1 MRITN
6 LATWCTV
13 LAVLSA
19 ASLPV
24 HLGAASRGFVPAAEA
39 ARASGQGGTTETSA
53 TAVPRT
59 PWGHPDLQ
67 GVWDF
72 RTITPLERPEELGIR
87 AFLTEEEAAELE
99 VEAVSRVERL
109 AEPSVVRTE
118 PLPAGGSVGSYN
130 DFWFDRGV
138 NIVESRRTSL
148 IVDPPNGRI
157 PALTPDGQRRAGER
171 AAARARP
178 AITWEDRSLFER
190 CVTRGLPRLPGGY
203 NQNLQ
208 ILQTP
213 EHVVILYE
221 MMREARII
229 PLDGRPHLPASVR
242 LWHGD
247 SRARWDGDTLVVET
261 ANVSPKADFR
271 GAAGDLR
278 LTERFTRTG
287 PGTIAHEVTI
297 EDPTTFVRPWTA
309 SIPLRRTEAP
319 MFEYACHEGNYGM
332 EGIMAGARADE
343 RR

>member
-1 MRITN
+1 MSTRN
-6 LATWCTV
+6 LSVWCAV
-13 LAVLSA
+13 VVVLSA
-19 ASLPV
+19 VPLPAHLPV
-24 HLGAASRGFVPAAEA
+24 ASDGLVVAAAAFSGGSQDGAGSPEA
-39 ARASGQGGTTETSA
+39 AT
-53 TAVPRT
+53 PRT

-67 GVWDF
+67 GIWDF
-72 RTITPLERPEELGIR
+72 RTITPLERSEELGDR
-87 AFLTEEEAAELE
+87 AFLTEEEAAEIEL
-99 VEAVSRVERL
+99 EAVSRVERL
-109 AEPSVVRTE
+109 AEPSVLRTE

-138 NIVESRRTSL
+138 NVVESRRTSL

-157 PALTPDGQRRAGER
+157 PALTPEGQRRVSER

-247 SRARWDGDTLVVET
+247 SRARWEGDTLVVET
-261 ANVSPKADFR
+261 TNISPKADFR
-271 GAAGDLR
+271 GSAGGLR
-278 LTERFTRTG
+278 LVERFIRTG
-287 PGTIAHEVTI
+287 AGTIEHQVTI
-297 EDPTTFVRPWTA
+297 EDPTAFVRPWTA

>member
-1 MRITN
+1 MSTRS
-6 LATWCTV
+6 LSVWC
-13 LAVLSA
+13 AVVVILSA
-19 ASLPV
+19 AA
-24 HLGAASRGFVPAAEA
+24 GAASPGGQGATSEA
-39 ARASGQGGTTETSA
+39 AT
-53 TAVPRT
+53 PRT

-67 GVWDF
+67 GIWDF
-72 RTITPLERPEELGIR
+72 RTITPLERPEELGDR
-87 AFLTEEEAAELE
+87 AFLTEEEVAELE
-99 VEAVSRVERL
+99 LEAVSRVERL
-109 AEPSVVRTE
+109 AEPSAIRTE
-118 PLPAGGSVGSYN
+118 PLPAGGNVGSYN

-138 NIVESRRTSL
+138 NVVESRRTSL

-157 PALTPDGQRRAGER
+157 PALTPEGQRRVGER

-229 PLDGRPHLPASVR
+229 PLDERPHLPAGVR

-247 SRARWDGDTLVVET
+247 SRARWEGETLVVET
-261 ANVSPKADFR
+261 TNINPKTDFR
-271 GAAGDLR
+271 GSAGGLQ
-278 LTERFTRTG
+278 LVERFTRTSA
-287 PGTIAHEVTI
+287 GTIEHQVTI
-297 EDPTTFVRPWTA
+297 DDPTTFVRPWTV